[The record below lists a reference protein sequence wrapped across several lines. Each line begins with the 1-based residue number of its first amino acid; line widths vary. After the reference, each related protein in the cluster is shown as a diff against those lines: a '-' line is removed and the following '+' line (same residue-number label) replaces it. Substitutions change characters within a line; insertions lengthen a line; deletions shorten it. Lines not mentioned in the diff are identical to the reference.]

1 MDEKITNLEVMQSLL
16 ESPLSSQLSEEELVD
31 FVNKIKEIVKDKSK
45 MR

>member
-31 FVNKIKEIVKDKSK
+31 FVNKIKEMVKDNLK
-45 MR
+45 MM